1 MLSSFRKTNPLL
13 LKRFTASFGGHS
25 EPVNIEIDKNANW
38 IRYKAV
44 VIQLFRTESLP
55 VWKESRIS
63 MFLRQVSSKS
73 ILSVILAMLGFS
85 VRIYSIIMIHGIMIL
100 NTSNMHLEFKGTRS
114 MMIQMKPDLIWFT
127 QALVQL
133 WLRCFYS
140 VCTATLTLMQEP
152 LHIYK
157 SSRA

>member
-85 VRIYSIIMIHGIMIL
+85 MRIYSIIMTHGIIL
-100 NTSNMHLEFKGTRS
+100 NTSHMYLKFKGTWS
-114 MMIQMKPDLIWFT
+114 MMIQMIPNLILFT

-152 LHIYK
+152 MHI
-157 SSRA
+157 